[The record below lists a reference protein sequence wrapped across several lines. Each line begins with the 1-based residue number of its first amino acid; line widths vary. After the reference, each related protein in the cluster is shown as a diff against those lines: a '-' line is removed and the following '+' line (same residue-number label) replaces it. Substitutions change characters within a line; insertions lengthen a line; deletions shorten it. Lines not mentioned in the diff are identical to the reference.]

1 MSEHE
6 ERADE
11 LEREADEM
19 QKRSDKLESDI
30 DDARQDWERKKAD
43 PGVPGA
49 AGDPSKAHDG
59 PEPETSYPAK
69 GDSD

>member
-19 QKRSDKLESDI
+19 QERVERLEDETG
-30 DDARQDWERKKAD
+30 DVREDWERKQKD
-43 PGVPGA
+43 SSVPGA
-49 AGDPSKAHDG
+49 VGDPD
-59 PEPETSYPAK
+59 
-69 GDSD
+69 DD

>member
-11 LEREADEM
+11 LEREAEDMKERVERLEDET
-19 QKRSDKLESDI
+19 DE
-30 DDARQDWERKKAD
+30 AREDWERKQKD

-49 AGDPSKAHDG
+49 VGDPD
-59 PEPETSYPAK
+59 
-69 GDSD
+69 DD

>member
-19 QKRSDKLESDI
+19 QQRVERLEDET
-30 DDARQDWERKKAD
+30 DEAREDWERKQKD
-43 PGVPGA
+43 SSVPGA
-49 AGDPSKAHDG
+49 VGDPAD
-59 PEPETSYPAK
+59 E
-69 GDSD
+69 DD